1 MTDRLFKIFPGPVKR
16 IKNGGTNHE
25 VQLRRQQHQQQQQ
38 QQQQQKQQQQ
48 QLCNQCDQTAKLFSS
63 TYVAIENNENVPNGT
78 PFLPK

>member
-16 IKNGGTNHE
+16 IKNGGTIHE

-63 TYVAIENNENVPNGT
+63 TYVAIENNENVPIGI